1 MKKLIAL
8 LPILYLSKQYAPGDE
23 IPASNQAMVEAWLEN
38 NAAIWEGKTESM
50 ETKEEDYEEDTET
63 EEYEENNNEESFES
77 DNSVAMSQQQE
88 ITTLIQEL
96 QSNEISTNE
105 INKETEDGDAKP
117 ISRRNKK

>member
-23 IPASNQAMVEAWLEN
+23 IPASNPAMVEAWLEN

-50 ETKEEDYEEDTET
+50 VEEDYEEDTET
-63 EEYEENNNEESFES
+63 EEYEENNNEEYFES
-77 DNSVAMSQQQE
+77 DKSVAMSQQQE
-88 ITTLIQEL
+88 IATLNQEL
-96 QSNEISTNE
+96 QNNEISINE